1 MNRIFT
7 TANGPVA
14 FYAVINE
21 KSRYRTR
28 MIYIPEIV
36 LKQIARHPLRSLKG
50 LSNIESWT

>member
-7 TANGPVA
+7 TTNGSVA

-21 KSRYRTR
+21 KSRYRAW

-36 LKQIARHPLRSLKG
+36 LKQIARHPMCSLQG
-50 LSNIESWT
+50 LSNIESWI